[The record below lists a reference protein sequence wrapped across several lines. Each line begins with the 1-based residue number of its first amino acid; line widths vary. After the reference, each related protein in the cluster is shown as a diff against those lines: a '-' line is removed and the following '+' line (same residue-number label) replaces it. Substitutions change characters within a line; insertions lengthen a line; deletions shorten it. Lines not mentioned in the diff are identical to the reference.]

1 MPSIR
6 DIELEASRRAAA
18 DGRTSHRERFQIR
31 NQLRS
36 QYGLDAEDKKRGG
49 VAGVWDRNKGAIGS
63 VAGGLAASFIP
74 GAGAF
79 LAPAL
84 GGILGGSAAR
94 GRFEGGNVLGDALGG
109 VGGGGVK
116 SLASSF
122 MPQAG
127 ARALPTL
134 TAPGAAT
141 NNVLGSTAQNA
152 MRALPAPGVA
162 TNNVLGSAMR
172 ALPAPG
178 NFTTNAIGAMSVGAP
193 NVGTIAPSALP
204 SAASG
209 AGRSFLSNVGGF
221 VKDNPEVVA
230 MGTKM
235 VSDTM
240 QGNANRAMADRSMD
254 FQERQYEDEQERRR
268 RIAELLAPMWQAR
281 QAAPAPA
288 MPGLPMLGGR

>member
-18 DGRTSHRERFQIR
+18 DGRTSRRERFQIR

-36 QYGLDAEDKKRGG
+36 QYGLDPEEKQRGG

-109 VGGGGVK
+109 T
-116 SLASSF
+116 
-122 MPQAG
+122 MAG
-127 ARALPTL
+127 A
-134 TAPGAAT
+134 
-141 NNVLGSTAQNA
+141 
-152 MRALPAPGVA
+152 
-162 TNNVLGSAMR
+162 
-172 ALPAPG
+172 
-178 NFTTNAIGAMSVGAP
+178 
-193 NVGTIAPSALP
+193 APSAAATAVPGRLSGMLA
-204 SAASG
+204 SAGNFAK
-209 AGRSFLSNVGGF
+209 A
-221 VKDNPEVVA
+221 NPEVVA
-230 MGTKM
+230 MGLQGAGQA
-235 VSDTM
+235 M
-240 QGNANRAMADRSMD
+240 QANANRRMADRSMD

-288 MPGLPMLGGR
+288 MPSLPMLGGR

>member
-18 DGRTSHRERFQIR
+18 DGRTSRRERFQIR

-36 QYGLDAEDKKRGG
+36 QYGLDPEEKQRGG

-109 VGGGGVK
+109 MGGGGVK

-122 MPQAG
+122 MPRAAAQAG
-127 ARALPTL
+127 S
-134 TAPGAAT
+134 GAA
-141 NNVLGSTAQNA
+141 
-152 MRALPAPGVA
+152 
-162 TNNVLGSAMR
+162 
-172 ALPAPG
+172 
-178 NFTTNAIGAMSVGAP
+178 VGASQAVP
-193 NVGTIAPSALP
+193 LGGTMAGAAPSAAATAVPGRLSGMLA
-204 SAASG
+204 SAGNFAK
-209 AGRSFLSNVGGF
+209 A
-221 VKDNPEVVA
+221 NPEVVA
-230 MGTKM
+230 MGLQGAGQA
-235 VSDTM
+235 M
-240 QGNANRAMADRSMD
+240 QANANRRMADRSMD